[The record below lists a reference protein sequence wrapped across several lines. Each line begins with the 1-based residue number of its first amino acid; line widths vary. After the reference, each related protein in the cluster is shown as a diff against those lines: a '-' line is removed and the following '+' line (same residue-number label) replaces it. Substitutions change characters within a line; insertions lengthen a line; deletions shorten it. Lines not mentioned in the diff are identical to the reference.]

1 VFSGEEIETAVH
13 IFLYCKGIMQL
24 WGKIFEWLGLAFSL
38 PHSIFSLL
46 NLFAS
51 TPGSKQLRY
60 GLIMIWNAVIWSV
73 WCHRNKVIFDNVAVD
88 CVGLV
93 EEVKIASWKWWIG
106 RSKAPSCLFYEWT
119 MEPVICLNR

>member
-1 VFSGEEIETAVH
+1 MSFIQTRHHLDRWGWRPEDGEE
-13 IFLYCKGIMQL
+13 
-24 WGKIFEWLGLAFSL
+24 FSVKSTYDL
-38 PHSIFSLL
+38 VLH
-46 NLFAS
+46 LFIAR
-51 TPGSKQLRY
+51 GSKQLRY